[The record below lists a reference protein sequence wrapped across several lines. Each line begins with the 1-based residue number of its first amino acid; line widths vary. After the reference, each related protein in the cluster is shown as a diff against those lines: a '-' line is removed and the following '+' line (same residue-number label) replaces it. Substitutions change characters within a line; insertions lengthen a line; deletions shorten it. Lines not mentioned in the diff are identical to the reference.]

1 MRVAAPS
8 PNTLQPLQNSDQPS
22 QRLVVEAIADFHLA
36 TVGQQHRQSARL
48 IPRAY
53 RTHGC
58 SQFHLDQRP
67 PANTTVTS
75 RLLLLLF
82 LQATVQRAQCQAMAA
97 AELATPQTARLVQTC
112 QPRNLRVPPPM
123 NYPSRRSD

>member
-1 MRVAAPS
+1 MRVAAPR

-36 TVGQQHRQSARL
+36 TVGQQHRQSDRL
-48 IPRAY
+48 IPSAY

-67 PANTTVTS
+67 PANTTVAS
-75 RLLLLLF
+75 MLLLLLF
-82 LQATVQRAQCQAMAA
+82 LQVTDQRAQCQAIAA
-97 AELATPQTARLVQTC
+97 AALAPPQPPSSAQTC
-112 QPRNLRVPPPM
+112 HPPHRCLTP
-123 NYPSRRSD
+123 PT